1 MKQLWQQRLRQH
13 HKEMLKYSRYV
24 FNEFF
29 MIAVFIFIGALAYSY
44 ANLLDTIHTQLWWAK
59 PLILILLLAVL
70 SFGRWATLLQDA
82 DTLFLLPKER
92 TLLSYL
98 LAARRYS
105 LWLPAGIFVL
115 CLGALLPFQ
124 VVATN
129 LATTSSIGLFVVL
142 VALKDGQLW
151 LQLLASYDDQPQHI
165 TQIRW
170 LFYLVAAVILAVSL
184 WVTPLVGILLVVIAE
199 FALRWYIPRQLTT
212 AVFQWRAAVKNENSR
227 MLQLYRLINLF
238 TDVPQLSGKVHRR
251 AYLDPLLNLFKGGQR
266 RTFGYLYLREFFRGT
281 EYLGLYLRLLVLG
294 AVILWFIPLWWV
306 AAITGAI
313 FLYLVGFQLL
323 PFYQIFNENLLAHL
337 YPVPQVSKI
346 RSFQHLVQGL
356 LLVQAIVFAVV
367 ILFNSTLSQWGLFVV
382 VELAAVFLLTQL
394 YFPRRLRAEK

>member
-44 ANLLDTIHTQLWWAK
+44 SNLLDTLQGPLWWAK
-59 PLILILLLAVL
+59 PLILVVLLVLL

-92 TLLSYL
+92 ALLAYL

-105 LWLPAGIFVL
+105 LWLPAAVFAL

-124 VVATN
+124 AVATTLTPAN
-129 LATTSSIGLFVVL
+129 SLGLFAVL
-142 VALKDGQLW
+142 LALKDGQLW
-151 LQLLASYDDQPQHI
+151 LQLLASYTAIPQ
-165 TQIRW
+165 QVNIRRG
-170 LFYLVAAVILAVSL
+170 LFYGTATVILAVSL
-184 WVTPLVGILLVVIAE
+184 WVSPWAGIVLVAVGEVG
-199 FALRWYIPRQLTT
+199 LRWLIPRILAT
-212 AVFQWRAAVKNENSR
+212 AVFQWQFAVKNENSR

-251 AYLDPLLNLFKGGQR
+251 VYLDPLLRWTKGGQAK
-266 RTFGYLYLREFFRGT
+266 TFSYLYLREFLRGS
-281 EYLGLYLRLLVLG
+281 EYIGLYLRLLVLG
-294 AVILWFIPLWWV
+294 AVILWFIPIWWV
-306 AAITGAI
+306 AALTGAI

-323 PFYQIFNENLLAHL
+323 PFYQIFNENLLVHL
-337 YPVPQVSKI
+337 YPVAPVQKL

-356 LLVQAIVFAVV
+356 LLLQAVVFAAATV
-367 ILFNSTLSQWGLFVV
+367 FNHTLSQWGLFVI
-382 VELAAVFLLTQL
+382 VELAAVFLLTQV
-394 YFPRRLRAEK
+394 YFPQRLRQTK